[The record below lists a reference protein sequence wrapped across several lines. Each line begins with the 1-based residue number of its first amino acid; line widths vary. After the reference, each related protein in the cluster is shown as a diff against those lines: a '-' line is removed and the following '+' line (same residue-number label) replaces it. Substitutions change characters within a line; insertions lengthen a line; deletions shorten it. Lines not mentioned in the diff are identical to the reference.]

1 MRKTKVAEFAYK
13 AAEDQL
19 TEHLRHAEHHLVA
32 AALLFLEEKHPD
44 RRPDY
49 IDKLNRMQQGVTSLM
64 REELIRMRGPIKAAQ
79 YMRKGKR

>member
-13 AAEDQL
+13 SVDDQL

-32 AALLFLEEKHPD
+32 ASLLFLESKHPD

-64 REELIRMRGPIKAAQ
+64 REELVRLRGPIKVSA
-79 YMRKGKR
+79 YIGKGRK

>member
-1 MRKTKVAEFAYK
+1 MRKTKVADFAYK
-13 AAEDQL
+13 SVDDQL

-49 IDKLNRMQQGVTSLM
+49 VEKLNLMQQGVTSLM
-64 REELIRMRGPIKAAQ
+64 RQELIRMRGPIKAAQ
-79 YMRKGKR
+79 YMRSGKR